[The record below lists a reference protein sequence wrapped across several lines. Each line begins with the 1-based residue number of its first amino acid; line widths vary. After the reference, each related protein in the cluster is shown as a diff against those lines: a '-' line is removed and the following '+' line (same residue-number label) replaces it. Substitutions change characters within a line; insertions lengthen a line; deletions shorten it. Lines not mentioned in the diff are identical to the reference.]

1 MYSSKV
7 QLSCKYDQ
15 KGGESPATQQPI
27 LHRMWSKSTHAH
39 VCLIICQQKKK
50 KKVEGRLFL
59 NWRWNQFKRN
69 QDLVTKSQEFS
80 VHCLFS
86 ANSSQGEPTPSE
98 SGQLKKKKICNWI
111 CCTFTMMEW
120 VFIYTSTGERKISLI
135 VLVALELVRAH
146 LNSPK
151 ETKDHGNN

>member
-1 MYSSKV
+1 M
-7 QLSCKYDQ
+7 QIWPERRRISCYTTTYTAQNVEQVNACTRLPHHMPTK
-15 KGGESPATQQPI
+15 
-27 LHRMWSKSTHAH
+27 
-39 VCLIICQQKKK
+39 KKK

-69 QDLVTKSQEFS
+69 QDLVTKSPEFS

>member
-1 MYSSKV
+1 MTRKEESLLLHNNKYCTECGASQRMHTSASS
-7 QLSCKYDQ
+7 Y
-15 KGGESPATQQPI
+15 ANNNNN
-27 LHRMWSKSTHAH
+27 
-39 VCLIICQQKKK
+39 
-50 KKVEGRLFL
+50 KKVEGRIFL
-59 NWRWNQFKRN
+59 NWRWDQFKRN
-69 QDLVTKSQEFS
+69 QDLVTKTQEFS
-80 VHCLFS
+80 VHCLIS